1 MYAFMNTI
9 KATEKFDVKADLPF
23 NPEGEEVDAYYWED
37 YELYHSEQFA
47 AAMAEVMREEEDM
60 LAHPEKYKRYTSTKE
75 MFMDM
80 GLYVSDIPDD

>member
-1 MYAFMNTI
+1 MYAYLNTI
-9 KATEKFDVKADLPF
+9 KETRKFDVKSDVPF

-37 YELYHSEQFA
+37 YELYHSEKFA

-75 MFMDM
+75 MFRDM
-80 GLYVSDIPDD
+80 GLDVSNIPDR